1 MKHLLIAAT
10 ALTAIVA
17 ASSAHAQTF
26 AGGYLAAD
34 IGFTWAEGDE
44 NETFVF
50 DRNLDGVF
58 TDTVT
63 TSVAA
68 PQGNAFVGFCEGL
81 ATNNAFGTLC
91 AHDEDGGDLALRAGY
106 DWDLGGFVIGV
117 VGDISTA
124 GGLNDFVSG
133 YTTMG
138 VSPTARADS
147 YVMTREFKWMAAARV
162 RAGYAIDRYLAYLT
176 IGYATADVEHT
187 FTTSNTLNAF
197 TASGDDKNLNGVQ
210 YGVGAEVAL
219 TDHVHF
225 TLEYLMSNF
234 DDEDYTV
241 RASCATGTC
250 AIGATANPFTLTPN
264 TTGTDIRR
272 SNTDFDI
279 KQIRGSFSWRF

>member
-10 ALTAIVA
+10 ALTAIGA
-17 ASSAHAQTF
+17 ASTAHAQTF
-26 AGGYLAAD
+26 AGGYIAAD
-34 IGFTWAEGDE
+34 IGFTWAEGDA

-58 TDTVT
+58 NETVT
-63 TSVAA
+63 TSTTA
-68 PQGNAFVGFCEGL
+68 PLGNAFVGFCEGL

-91 AHDEDGGDLALRAGY
+91 AHDEDGGDLAVRIGY

-133 YTTMG
+133 YTTIG
-138 VSPTARADS
+138 TSPTARADS

-176 IGYATADVEHT
+176 VGYATADVEHT
-187 FTTSNTLNAF
+187 FTTSNTVNSF
-197 TASGDDKNLNGVQ
+197 TARGSGKNLSGIQ

-241 RASCATGTC
+241 RAAAIAGTTP
-250 AIGATANPFTLTPN
+250 ANNPFVLAPN

-279 KQIRGSFSWRF
+279 KQIRGSFAWRF